1 MFLFCKK
8 FTGGNSGPK
17 IRFGERKIGHGS
29 QRIANIAEYFLG
41 TANICCN
48 LQIADVRRPFQSL
61 SYQWIWHNRIALSAL
76 QNPLFRPH
84 NISLNSY
91 VPLSDSIPKIYVF
104 KCTIIIVDG
113 FSQKSSMARQTV
125 LNHDAIWQ
133 RMGICCVWTL
143 VTRWVKN
150 GTMATDER
158 QDKPSKDT
166 VSLITAASFLLEL
179 GSNCIV
185 LAHKICKFHFN
196 TW

>member
-1 MFLFCKK
+1 MSV
-8 FTGGNSGPK
+8 G
-17 IRFGERKIGHGS
+17 
-29 QRIANIAEYFLG
+29 
-41 TANICCN
+41 
-48 LQIADVRRPFQSL
+48 PFQSL

-133 RMGICCVWTL
+133 RMGICCVLTL

-166 VSLITAASFLLEL
+166 VSLITAVSFFLLKL
-179 GSNCIV
+179 GGIWVKTVQCAQKVVTSAK
-185 LAHKICKFHFN
+185 LASRSWDDRK
-196 TW
+196 